1 MIKKRRFMIMI
12 SWIAG
17 LALLLSACSVAL
29 APVQGSQPTQAEQL
43 ENLSGE
49 LREVIVEGVSVDI
62 GVGSPIPVEAVISG
76 TWPGLCS
83 QLAEIKQQE
92 GERSFDIRLWATA
105 DQPTCP
111 PDHLGLPFRIAIP
124 LNMVEK
130 PAGTYTITANGMKT
144 TFDWKETAVNLES
157 AEDRYIFRN
166 VSLILDPAISTSA
179 SGQLLPETPSSTDS
193 PYWETHPEY
202 VSISLD
208 GYSLSQ
214 TALQPVMAVYPV
226 EDYRRLSDQASKTL
240 DSLGDILSR
249 KPADERQM
257 PFLPFMNAGQ
267 VFHSN
272 VKYLDFQNGS
282 GVRYLA
288 VLAQYPAPVNNQD
301 LFYTYQ
307 GLTSDKRHF
316 VSIILPVS
324 QASLP
329 MSANALPV
337 SELEAIAKDPA
348 YYGNMAAQLNA
359 LPDGSFAPDLSKL
372 DALIASLAIER

>member
-1 MIKKRRFMIMI
+1 MLKRNRIIMAI

-17 LALLLSACSVAL
+17 LALLLSACSVVL
-29 APVQGSQPTQAEQL
+29 TRVQGSQPTPVVQTIDL
-43 ENLSGE
+43 PVE
-49 LREVIVEGVSVDI
+49 LQEMVVEGVSVEI
-62 GVGSPIPVEAVISG
+62 GVGSPIPVDAVIGG

-83 QLAEIKQQE
+83 QLAEIKQEE
-92 GERSFDIRLWATA
+92 GERSFDIRLWATP
-105 DQPTCP
+105 DQPSCP
-111 PDHLGLPFRIAIP
+111 PDHVGLPFRIAIP

-130 PAGTYTITANGMKT
+130 PAGTYTITANGVKT
-144 TFDWKETAVNLES
+144 TFDWKETAANDDSTDE
-157 AEDRYIFRN
+157 RYVFRG
-166 VSLILDPAISTSA
+166 VSFVLDPAVSNNA
-179 SGQLLPETPSSTDS
+179 SGQLLLETSSPDG

-208 GYSLSQ
+208 GYPLSQ
-214 TALQPVMAVYPV
+214 TTLQPVVAVYPV
-226 EDYRRLSDQASKTL
+226 TDYRRLSDQAGKVL
-240 DSLGDILSR
+240 DNLGDVLGR

-257 PFLPFMNAGQ
+257 PFLPVINAGQ

-288 VLAQYPAPVNNQD
+288 VYGQYPAPVNNED
-301 LFYTYQ
+301 LFYTFQ
-307 GLTSDKRHF
+307 GLTSDGSHF
-316 VSIILPVS
+316 VSVILPVS

-348 YYGNMAAQLNA
+348 YYGNMAARLNA
-359 LPDGSFAPDLSKL
+359 LADGDFTPDLGKL
-372 DALIASLAIER
+372 DALIASLAVEQ

>member
-1 MIKKRRFMIMI
+1 MMKKNRFMIII
-12 SWIAG
+12 SWVAG
-17 LALLLSACSVAL
+17 LALLISACSGVFT
-29 APVQGSQPTQAEQL
+29 PVQGSQPTQVEQPVDL
-43 ENLSGE
+43 PGE

-83 QLAEIKQQE
+83 QLGEIKQQE
-92 GERSFDIRLWATA
+92 GERSFVISLFATP
-105 DQPTCP
+105 DQPSCP
-111 PDHLGLPFRIAIP
+111 PDHVGLPFRIAIP

-130 PAGTYTITANGMKT
+130 PAGTYTISANGVKT
-144 TFDWKETAVNLES
+144 TFEWKETAVNVES
-157 AEDRYIFRN
+157 TEERFVFKN
-166 VSLILDPAISTSA
+166 VSFYLNPAVSTSA
-179 SGQLLPETPSSTDS
+179 SGQLFPETPSSTDS

-208 GYSLSQ
+208 GYLLSQ
-214 TALQPVMAVYPV
+214 TTLHPVIAVYPIA
-226 EDYRRLSDQASKTL
+226 DYRRLSDQASKIL
-240 DSLGDILSR
+240 DSLGNTLSR
-249 KPADERQM
+249 KPVDERQM
-257 PFLPFMNAGQ
+257 PFLTLMNAGQ

-307 GLTSDKRHF
+307 GLTSDERYF

-324 QASLP
+324 HTTLP
-329 MSANALPV
+329 MSANVLPV
-337 SELEAIAKDPA
+337 SELEAIAKAPT
-348 YYGNMAAQLNA
+348 YYGNMAARLNA
-359 LPDGSFAPDLSKL
+359 LPDGSFAPDLAKL
-372 DALIASLAIER
+372 DALITSLVIEQ